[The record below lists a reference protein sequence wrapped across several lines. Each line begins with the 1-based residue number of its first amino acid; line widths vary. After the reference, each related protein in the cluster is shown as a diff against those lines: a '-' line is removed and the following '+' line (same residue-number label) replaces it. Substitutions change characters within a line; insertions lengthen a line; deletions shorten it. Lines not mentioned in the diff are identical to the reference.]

1 MYYGVSMTLFVTDN
15 DNDGDNWQKYG
26 HYGME
31 WNMWY
36 DMLCCYLSSDIV
48 VEEEVCIGVDSVLQ
62 PPQPVRHLLC
72 LPVQHVDVRHLL
84 RSLPQDRV
92 QTFPLTALY
101 SSVSNFTILDSLRL
115 AMQRGKL
122 RDEGLGGR
130 SWHIHNSW
138 LHSGEAALAW
148 HLHDILLI
156 VDWLDTLFTSELD
169 GVGVSD
175 TGFQGEL
182 LPAHPSALQV
192 DIVHHLTKTG
202 QPPPT
207 KSCQESSHIL
217 VEPHTCLKQRG
228 TERLLDG
235 VPERHSV
242 NSVLPT
248 LTQEK
253 PYSRWCLL
261 GRRASTGERGSRDEQ
276 PLIQRRA
283 APLTAR
289 NHNSSS
295 LIKCSML
302 ISMLIHQKSIQ
313 IQQSKSYIWTPRIHV
328 FSATCS

>member
-1 MYYGVSMTLFVTDN
+1 MELVSLTEASKVSF
-15 DNDGDNWQKYG
+15 
-26 HYGME
+26 
-31 WNMWY
+31 
-36 DMLCCYLSSDIV
+36 
-48 VEEEVCIGVDSVLQ
+48 
-62 PPQPVRHLLC
+62 
-72 LPVQHVDVRHLL
+72 LP
-84 RSLPQDRV
+84 
-92 QTFPLTALY
+92 
-101 SSVSNFTILDSLRL
+101 
-115 AMQRGKL
+115 
-122 RDEGLGGR
+122 
-130 SWHIHNSW
+130 
-138 LHSGEAALAW
+138 
-148 HLHDILLI
+148 
-156 VDWLDTLFTSELD
+156 TS
-169 GVGVSD
+169 
-175 TGFQGEL
+175 
-182 LPAHPSALQV
+182 SALQV

-276 PLIQRRA
+276 PLIRSRA

-295 LIKCSML
+295 LIKCSSTKNPNTIVSNAT
-302 ISMLIHQKSIQ
+302 ISNP
-313 IQQSKSYIWTPRIHV
+313 TTRILV
-328 FSATCS
+328 FSTMRFQQNLCWSSMACTNLPAT